1 MQTNPSRPLLKKH
14 KNVIQE
20 VGGELLD
27 FIFLAGS
34 QEMEAAVL
42 KDTAGKLALPSGGK
56 QSLDW

>member
-1 MQTNPSRPLLKKH
+1 
-14 KNVIQE
+14 VIQE

-34 QEMEAAVL
+34 QVMEAAVL